1 MSAPGCARGDEL
13 DAALDG
19 RLGDDDVRD
28 ILAHAARCAGCEAR
42 RRERAQRREAL
53 DALPD
58 AAPDELASRRLRAR
72 LVSSALRREAP
83 RRTPWRAALAAAGA
97 VVAVALGATVVRTP
111 TTDALA
117 AGETRL
123 GEAGALRPAAGAR
136 WSVRDEGGDTRV
148 RLEEGAITLRV
159 RRRRPGERF
168 RVLLRDAEVEVRG
181 TRFEVV
187 ARGGLLR
194 AVRVDEGLVAVRRR
208 GDAEQLLAAGSR
220 YAAPEAPLPAP
231 APRPPPVVVAPPPPA
246 PQALPPDALPPA
258 PRRPAASRH
267 SVDPARDFRAGA
279 LAHARGDH
287 GTAAESLARFLDAAP
302 AEDPRRE
309 DARYL
314 RVLALRGA
322 RREGEALSEARR
334 YLREFPSGLR
344 RAEVASW
351 AARALAARGDCAGAS
366 QAAEQLPAGAT
377 AAMREGVRASV
388 ARCPR

>member
-1 MSAPGCARGDEL
+1 MTSSRTPRAAP
-13 DAALDG
+13 
-19 RLGDDDVRD
+19 
-28 ILAHAARCAGCEAR
+28 AARPDA
-42 RRERAQRREAL
+42 ERAQRREAL

-97 VVAVALGATVVRTP
+97 VVAVALGATVTSNSNDRRARGGRDP
-111 TTDALA
+111 
-117 AGETRL
+117 AGRGRVL
-123 GEAGALRPAAGAR
+123 RRARGGA
-136 WSVRDEGGDTRV
+136 RDEGGDTRV

>member
-1 MSAPGCARGDEL
+1 MSAPGCARVDEI

-19 RLGDDDVRD
+19 RLGADDAREA
-28 ILAHAARCAGCEAR
+28 LAHAARCAGCEAR
-42 RRERAQRREAL
+42 RRERALRRQAL

-83 RRTPWRAALAAAGA
+83 RRTPWRMALAAAGV
-97 VVAVALGATVVRTP
+97 VVAVALGAQVVRTP
-111 TTDALA
+111 TTEALA

-159 RRRRPGERF
+159 RRRHPGERF

-231 APRPPPVVVAPPPPA
+231 APPPPPVVVAPPPPA
-246 PQALPPDALPPA
+246 PDALPPS
-258 PRRPAASRH
+258 PRRPAVTRH
-267 SVDPARDFRAGA
+267 APDPARDFRAGA

-287 GTAAESLARFLDAAP
+287 GTAAESLGRFLDAAP
-302 AEDPRRE
+302 AGDPRRE

-322 RREGEALSEARR
+322 QREGAALAEATR

-351 AARALAARGDCAGAS
+351 TARALAARGDCEGAS
-366 QAAEQLPAGAT
+366 QAAEQLPSGAS
-377 AAMREGVRASV
+377 AALREGVRVSL
-388 ARCPR
+388 ARCAR

>member
-1 MSAPGCARGDEL
+1 MTSSGCARGDEL

-19 RLGDDDVRD
+19 RLGADAAREV
-28 ILAHAARCAGCEAR
+28 LAHATRCAGCEAR
-42 RRERAQRREAL
+42 RRERALRREAL

-58 AAPDELASRRLRAR
+58 GAPDELASRRLRAR

-83 RRTPWRAALAAAGA
+83 RNPPWRAVLAAAGV
-97 VVAVALGATVVRTP
+97 VVAVALGALVVRTP
-111 TTDALA
+111 TTEALSP
-117 AGETRL
+117 GETRL

-148 RLEEGAITLRV
+148 RLEDGAITLRV
-159 RRRRPGERF
+159 RHRRPGERF

-220 YAAPEAPLPAP
+220 YAAPEAPLPVP
-231 APRPPPVVVAPPPPA
+231 APPPPPVVVAPPAPA
-246 PQALPPDALPPA
+246 PAPLAPA
-258 PRRPAASRH
+258 PPRPSVSRRA
-267 SVDPARDFRAGA
+267 VDPARDFRAGA

-287 GTAAESLARFLDAAP
+287 GVAAASLGRFLDAAP
-302 AEDPRRE
+302 ADDPRRE

-314 RVLALRGA
+314 RVLALRAA
-322 RREGEALSEARR
+322 RREGDALAEATR

-351 AARALAARGDCAGAS
+351 TARALAARGDCAGAS
-366 QAAEQLPAGAT
+366 QAAAQLPAGAS
-377 AAMREGVRASV
+377 AAMRAGVRASL
-388 ARCPR
+388 ARCAR